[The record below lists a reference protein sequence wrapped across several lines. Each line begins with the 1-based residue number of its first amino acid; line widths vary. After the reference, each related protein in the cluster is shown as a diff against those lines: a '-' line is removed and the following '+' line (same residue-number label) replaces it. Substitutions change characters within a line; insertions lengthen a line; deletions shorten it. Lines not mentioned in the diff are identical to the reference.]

1 MIDKEDVLQIAK
13 TINKDLTEEQI
24 QEVISLY
31 DSEEEQDP
39 SATWDLI
46 VEKIIYDII

>member
-1 MIDKEDVLQIAK
+1 MIDKEDVLQVAK

-24 QEVISLY
+24 KEVLSLY
-31 DSEEEQDP
+31 ESEEDEDP

-46 VEKIIYDII
+46 VEKIIYDIT

>member
-1 MIDKEDVLQIAK
+1 MIEKEDVFQVANSIGQ
-13 TINKDLTEEQI
+13 NLTEEQI

-31 DSEEEQDP
+31 ESEEDEDP

-46 VEKIIYDII
+46 VEKIIYDIL

>member
-1 MIDKEDVLQIAK
+1 MIDKEDVLQVAK
-13 TINKDLTEEQI
+13 SIGQDLSEEQI

-31 DSEEEQDP
+31 ESEEEQDP

>member
-1 MIDKEDVLQIAK
+1 MIEKEDVLQVANSIGK
-13 TINKDLTEEQI
+13 ILTEEQI

-31 DSEEEQDP
+31 SSEEDEDP